1 MYDELMMLRVSLM
14 LDAVKAQEEYKAID
28 QIEAQ

>member
-28 QIEAQ
+28 QIETQ

>member
-14 LDAVKAQEEYKAID
+14 LDAVKAQEEYRSTD